1 MINDKLLAAATASGE
16 KVVNFCTTLLATG
29 EEVFG
34 SDQTSTGVSN
44 VWMDDLEEQ
53 SKQKKRREVY
63 ERANCVQSVFGQ
75 KMLQRKDSRRERGK
89 AVGTENPLIF
99 RKAIKPGKATSCSIF
114 NTWVLRLV
122 SGNFLVLS
130 RTPNSANVQ
139 AAVWSDHIVSFVF

>member
-1 MINDKLLAAATASGE
+1 MIDNELLAAATASGE

-34 SDQTSTGVSN
+34 SDQTSAGVSN
-44 VWMDDLEEQ
+44 VWMDDLKEQ
-53 SKQKKRREVY
+53 SKPKKRREVY
-63 ERANCVQSVFGQ
+63 ERANRVQSVFGQ
-75 KMLQRKDSRRERGK
+75 MLQRKDSRRERGK
-89 AVGTENPLIF
+89 AVGTENPWIF

-122 SGNFLVLS
+122 SGNFLFLS
-130 RTPNSANVQ
+130 RTPNSAYYVQ